1 MLHNPGNVAIA
12 GTLRL
17 ARRMTSWNI
26 VLVVA
31 VDLLMGSVLNVNR
44 KQCLTLVQFAGH
56 TSWLGCLLTGRW
68 GVYGCGGG
76 GGAVVVPFIFKWGA
90 PSQRNHTPPNYL

>member
-31 VDLLMGSVLNVNR
+31 VDLLMGSVLNDE
-44 KQCLTLVQFAGH
+44 
-56 TSWLGCLLTGRW
+56 S
-68 GVYGCGGG
+68 
-76 GGAVVVPFIFKWGA
+76 
-90 PSQRNHTPPNYL
+90 